1 MNTNLHNINIERSIL
16 SSIIFNPAI
25 YGDIA
30 NIISAN
36 DFYLPAHKS
45 IFEAMGYLEN
55 SDIPIDEEF
64 LAKKLK
70 KENKF
75 DENALLEVLSTSPI
89 PNSSVYAEEL
99 HDRFLKREF
108 VALCQKINDA
118 ISSDYDNDEIFN
130 LIDKNIFQISNKH
143 QSGEIYDSR
152 KLAENALFELKNR
165 NLHTVG
171 LNTGFTELNKKILGL
186 GKGDLIIIAARPSMG
201 KSAFALNIA
210 EKILDSNKGVVFF
223 SLEMSSSE
231 LTNRL
236 ISSKTSIPLQKI
248 RTKNLD
254 ENEKQRFIDAVNHIS
269 EYTFFVDEDKNLDI
283 HSIRSKL
290 RKLKLKKPNIELC
303 IIDYLQL
310 MNTSSKK
317 DRHLEI
323 ADISRGLKLLAGELN
338 IPIIALSQLN
348 RTLEARHDKRPM
360 LSDLRESGSLE
371 QDSDI
376 VLFVYRDDV
385 YRKNEEKE
393 KEQKAKLQGKEY
405 RKTFIEKPEEKTE
418 IIIGKNR
425 NGPIGIVNLI
435 FQKACVKFVND
446 NGFKEPI
453 VITYQ

>member
-16 SSIIFNPAI
+16 SSIIFNPSI

-30 NIISAN
+30 SIINAN
-36 DFYLPAHKS
+36 DFYLPAHKN
-45 IFEAMGYLEN
+45 IFDAMEYLEN
-55 SDIPIDEEF
+55 TDMPIDEEF
-64 LAKKLK
+64 LTKKLK

-75 DENALLEVLSTSPI
+75 DEQVMLEILSTSPV

-108 VALCQKINDA
+108 VVLCQKINDA
-118 ISSDYDNDEIFN
+118 ITSDYNNDEIFN
-130 LIDKNIFQISNKH
+130 MIDENIFKISNKH
-143 QSGEIYDSR
+143 KSKEIYDSH
-152 KLAENALFELKNR
+152 KLVENALIELKNGKL
-165 NLHTVG
+165 NTVG
-171 LNTGFTELNKKILGL
+171 LDTGFIELNKKILGF

-201 KSAFALNIA
+201 KSALALNMA
-210 EKILDSNKGVVFF
+210 EKILDKNKGVVFF

-236 ISSKTSIPLQKI
+236 ISSKTSVPLQKI

-254 ENEKQRFIDAVNHIS
+254 DNEKQRFIDATTHIS
-269 EYTFFVDEDKNLDI
+269 KYTFFVDEDKNLNI

-290 RKLKLKKPNIELC
+290 RKLKLKNPNIELC

-310 MNTSSKK
+310 LNTASKK
-317 DRHLEI
+317 DRHLEV
-323 ADISRGLKLLAGELN
+323 AEISRGLKLLAGELD

-371 QDSDI
+371 QDSDV

-405 RKTFIEKPEEKTE
+405 KKTFIEKPEEKAE

-425 NGPIGIVNLI
+425 NGPTGTVDLI
-435 FQKACVKFVND
+435 FQKSCVKFVN
-446 NGFKEPI
+446 NNKFQEPVI
-453 VITYQ
+453 ITYQ